1 MKNVFEIIKGI
12 SKYKKEVVLNILSN
26 AVYVFFSLFSFV
38 VVIPF
43 VSVLFGITSAPPQC
57 PEFAFDKTV
66 ISDYVSW
73 HINAYSQKHG
83 IYTCL
88 FAISS
93 VYLVCV
99 FLSALF
105 RYLGMYFLAPI
116 RNGIT
121 RDLRNALYHK
131 ITILPVGFF
140 SNQKK
145 GDLIARLT
153 SDLEELE
160 WSVLSSLQML
170 VKDPLMVLFCFVTL
184 LILSWKLVLLTLVV
198 VPVAYFLI
206 KKVGESL
213 KRNSTK
219 AQKRMGVLL
228 SVCEESIYGLRLIKA
243 FNAEDFVLK
252 KFCKDNDVYT
262 KTAIKVLRRR
272 ELASPLTEFLAI
284 AALVFVVV
292 FGGGMVLEGELAPEM
307 LIGFTLIFARIIAP
321 LQAVATAFYNLQRAE
336 PCAERVNEILTA
348 DERIKEMENAEVLQK
363 FEKEIVFKHVCFSY
377 SQGGD
382 EVLHNI
388 NLVIEKG
395 KTIALVGASG
405 AGKSTLVDLIP
416 RFADCT
422 SGELSIDGKDIKS
435 LNINSL
441 RRKIGYVGQQAILFN
456 DTIFNN
462 IAFANPNASRSEVE
476 AAARAANAHDF
487 IMKCEKGYD
496 TRLVDRGMSLSGG
509 ERQRL
514 CIARELLKNPEIL
527 LLDEA
532 TSALD
537 AQSEEL
543 VRRAIDELSKSKTC
557 VVIAHRLSTITKA
570 DKILFLEKG
579 SITESGT
586 YEELMNLNGN
596 FAKMAGMQT
605 L

>member
-1 MKNVFEIIKGI
+1 M
-12 SKYKKEVVLNILSN
+12 
-26 AVYVFFSLFSFV
+26 
-38 VVIPF
+38 
-43 VSVLFGITSAPPQC
+43 
-57 PEFAFDKTV
+57 
-66 ISDYVSW
+66 
-73 HINAYSQKHG
+73 
-83 IYTCL
+83 
-88 FAISS
+88 
-93 VYLVCV
+93 
-99 FLSALF
+99 
-105 RYLGMYFLAPI
+105 
-116 RNGIT
+116 
-121 RDLRNALYHK
+121 RNALYHK

-206 KKVGESL
+206 KKVGKSL

-487 IMKCEKGYD
+487 IMNCENGYD

>member
-12 SKYKKEVVLNILSN
+12 SKYKKEVILNILSN

-83 IYTCL
+83 IYACL

-292 FGGGMVLEGELAPEM
+292 FGGGMVLEGELTPEM

-462 IAFANPNASRSEVE
+462 IAFANPNASCSEVE

-487 IMKCEKGYD
+487 IMNCENGYD